1 MACTIIHWASN
12 SSCHTT
18 GIARWS
24 ERISILVIGI
34 AFFDNVGVIFI
45 CTFFSIVSYV
55 GTQEKYFRCADKR
68 KVVAI
73 STLTL
78 K

>member
-1 MACTIIHWASN
+1 M
-12 SSCHTT
+12 
-18 GIARWS
+18 
-24 ERISILVIGI
+24 VIGI
-34 AFFDNVGVIFI
+34 AFYDNVGIIFI
-45 CTFFSIVSYV
+45 CTFFSFVTHV
-55 GTQEKYFRCADKR
+55 GTQEKYFRCADKE